1 MIRRITRKELQE
13 ILRKHKLYLEDDENE
28 EAEKA
33 DLRNTDLSGA
43 NLNYANLNYAN
54 LSGANLNY
62 ANLSGANLN
71 YANLSGAD
79 LRNTDLSGVNLSGA
93 NLNYANLSGADL
105 NYANLS
111 GANFDEKEKYNRLGV
126 ILKEKILGYKK
137 CKNDIIVTL
146 EIPKGAI
153 VFGING
159 AKFRTNKAKCIEISD
174 GKKEAVSIFDNWFKY
189 EIGKKY
195 EIKNFNLQYNIECGT
210 GIHFFKTI
218 EEAKNYRL

>member
-33 DLRNTDLSGA
+33 DLRNTDLSG
-43 NLNYANLNYAN
+43 
-54 LSGANLNY
+54 
-62 ANLSGANLN
+62 
-71 YANLSGAD
+71 
-79 LRNTDLSGVNLSGA
+79 VNLSGA
-93 NLNYANLSGADL
+93 NL

-189 EIGKKY
+189 EIGKEY